1 MFFILPLD
9 NKNLFFVCREKGKQ
23 SHFKIQALEERDSS
37 QDSEYWSKYAKLI
50 DPQKERL
57 WDALIE
63 GLDKYRYV
71 DVVCYG
77 LLKCVPFDFIP
88 VGSDSGYD
96 YMVVV

>member
-1 MFFILPLD
+1 MFFFHSFKLICFFILPFD
-9 NKNLFFVCREKGKQ
+9 NKIYFFCREKGKQ

-71 DVVCYG
+71 GVVFFIDYG
-77 LLKCVPFDFIP
+77 NAAF
-88 VGSDSGYD
+88 
-96 YMVVV
+96 